1 MTYQQTGGENENSPT
16 AWCERF
22 TINGTPYYYHN
33 GTGKVAWEKPDALKS
48 ADEMKV
54 DQGQWVW
61 LKDEVES
68 WVVASQVAKNPDGT
82 YVVQKLS
89 GATMNLKKDAK
100 EQPLWPLNKAS
111 LSRLPDDLVMLDNMN
126 EAEIIYTLRERFR
139 LDKIYTWVGA
149 SKSVLVSVNPFKRLP
164 LYTPDVIDGYA
175 NPKPQKPMGPHVFAI
190 ANSAFQ
196 NLQLKGKN
204 QAILISGE
212 SGAGKQK
219 RPNSAW
225 LFLLTLQVVKGIL
238 RKEYS
243 WLILYLKPTGMQKLC
258 EITIVVD
265 LASGSKYTSTMKA
278 AQFVEQKLITT
289 FLKNRAWRISRKMNG
304 IIIFF
309 TSYVKVTRHL
319 CTHWELQQCII
330 T

>member
-1 MTYQQTGGENENSPT
+1 MTYQQTGGEHENSPT

-68 WVVASQVAKNPDGT
+68 WVVASQVAKSPDGT

-164 LYTPDVIDGYA
+164 LYTPDVMDGYA

-212 SGAGKQK
+212 SGAGKTEATKQCLAFLADVAGSEGNIEERILMANPVLEAYGNAK
-219 RPNSAW
+219 TLRNNNSSRFGKW
-225 LFLLTLQVVKGIL
+225 I
-238 RKEYS
+238 E
-243 WLILYLKPTGMQKLC
+243 
-258 EITIVVD
+258 
-265 LASGSKYTSTMKA
+265 YTSTMKA

>member
-1 MTYQQTGGENENSPT
+1 MRLNLGLSL
-16 AWCERF
+16 
-22 TINGTPYYYHN
+22 H
-33 GTGKVAWEKPDALKS
+33 KS
-48 ADEMKV
+48 QK
-54 DQGQWVW
+54 
-61 LKDEVES
+61 S
-68 WVVASQVAKNPDGT
+68 PDGT

-89 GATMNLKKDAK
+89 GATINLKKDAK

-212 SGAGKQK
+212 SGAGKTEATKQCL
-219 RPNSAW
+219 A
-225 LFLLTLQVVKGIL
+225 FLADVAGSEGNIEERIL
-238 RKEYS
+238 MANPVLEAY
-243 WLILYLKPTGMQKLC
+243 GMQKLC

-304 IIIFF
+304 IIIFLP
-309 TSYVKVTRHL
+309 VM
-319 CTHWELQQCII
+319 
-330 T
+330 